1 MPEPRRST
9 RRPPKPQRR
18 RRPQRPPR
26 INPGPAE
33 TAPGQEDGFKRM
45 LREDEKLPFTAHLEE
60 LRSRLIKSFI
70 AVGAGFGLCYGL
82 KEKLFEI
89 LLYPLMQ
96 VMPEGG
102 KLIFTGIPEAFF
114 TYLKVSFLAG
124 IILASPVLLY
134 QFWMF
139 VAPGLYKKERRLL
152 APIIAITSCFFI
164 GGALF
169 GYFVVFPSGFKF
181 LLGFGTDYIR
191 TLPAM
196 REYLN
201 FSTKLLFIFGLLFE
215 LPVLLTA
222 LTYLNI
228 ISIDFLKK
236 NRKYAVILAFVVA
249 AFLTPDVVSM
259 LLMAFPLM
267 ILYEIS
273 IIGAKLLIRK
283 KTPSEAAEKKAI

>member
-1 MPEPRRST
+1 MR
-9 RRPPKPQRR
+9 
-18 RRPQRPPR
+18 
-26 INPGPAE
+26 
-33 TAPGQEDGFKRM
+33 
-45 LREDEKLPFTAHLEE
+45 
-60 LRSRLIKSFI
+60 
-70 AVGAGFGLCYGL
+70 
-82 KEKLFEI
+82 
-89 LLYPLMQ
+89 

-124 IILASPVLLY
+124 IILVSPVLLY
-134 QFWMF
+134 QFWVF
-139 VAPGLYKKERRLL
+139 VAPGLYKKERRVL
-152 APIIAITSCFFI
+152 APIIAVTSFFFI

-169 GYFVVFPSGFKF
+169 GYFVVFPSGFRF

-222 LTYLNI
+222 LAWLEI
-228 ISIDFLKK
+228 ISVDFLKK

-259 LLMAFPLM
+259 LLMAIPLM
-267 ILYEIS
+267 VLYEIS
-273 IIGAKLLIRK
+273 IISAKLMIRK
-283 KTPSEAAEKKAI
+283 KAPSEAAEKKTI

>member
-1 MPEPRRST
+1 
-9 RRPPKPQRR
+9 
-18 RRPQRPPR
+18 
-26 INPGPAE
+26 
-33 TAPGQEDGFKRM
+33 M

-70 AVGAGFGLCYGL
+70 AVGAGFLLCYGF
-82 KEKLFEI
+82 KESLFEI
-89 LLYPLMQ
+89 LVYPLIR

-114 TYLKVSFLAG
+114 TYLKVSFLSG

-139 VAPGLYKKERRLL
+139 VAPGLYQKERHLL
-152 APIIAITSCFFI
+152 GPVIAITSFFFI

-191 TLPAM
+191 TLPSM

-201 FSTKLLFIFGLLFE
+201 FATKLLFIFGLLFE
-215 LPVLLTA
+215 LPVVLTCLA
-222 LTYLNI
+222 WVGIVSADYL
-228 ISIDFLKK
+228 KR
-236 NRKYAVILAFVVA
+236 NRKYAVLLAFVVA

-259 LLMAFPLM
+259 ILMAVPLM
-267 ILYEIS
+267 LLYEIS
-273 IIGAKLLIRK
+273 IFSAQLLARRK
-283 KTPSEAAEKKAI
+283 AAAAAAAAPKTD

>member
-1 MPEPRRST
+1 
-9 RRPPKPQRR
+9 
-18 RRPQRPPR
+18 
-26 INPGPAE
+26 
-33 TAPGQEDGFKRM
+33 M
-45 LREDEKLPFTAHLEE
+45 LHEEEKIPFTAHLEE

-70 AVGAGFGLCYGL
+70 AVGTGFLVCYGF

-89 LLYPLMQ
+89 LVHPLIK

-114 TYLKVSFLAG
+114 TYLKVSFLSG
-124 IILASPVLLY
+124 IILSSPMLLY

-139 VAPGLYKKERRLL
+139 VAPGLYQKERKVL
-152 APIIAITSCFFI
+152 APIIGISSFFFI

-191 TLPAM
+191 TLPSM

-201 FSTKLLFIFGLLFE
+201 FATKLLFIFGLLFE
-215 LPVLLTA
+215 LPVVLSGLA
-222 LTYLNI
+222 WLGI
-228 ISIDFLKK
+228 ISADYLKR
-236 NRKYAVILAFVVA
+236 NRKYAVLLSFVVA

-259 LLMAFPLM
+259 ILMAIPLM

-273 IIGAKLLIRK
+273 IFSARLLARRK
-283 KTPSEAAEKKAI
+283 AARAAIAEKPD

>member
-1 MPEPRRST
+1 
-9 RRPPKPQRR
+9 
-18 RRPQRPPR
+18 
-26 INPGPAE
+26 
-33 TAPGQEDGFKRM
+33 M
-45 LREDEKLPFTAHLEE
+45 LHEEEKIPFTAHLEE

-70 AVGAGFGLCYGL
+70 AVGAGFLVCYGF

-89 LLYPLMQ
+89 LVHPLIK

-114 TYLKVSFLAG
+114 TYLKVSFLSG
-124 IILASPVLLY
+124 IILSSPMLLY

-139 VAPGLYKKERRLL
+139 VAPGLYLKERKVLG
-152 APIIAITSCFFI
+152 PIIGISSFFFI

-191 TLPAM
+191 TLPSM

-201 FSTKLLFIFGLLFE
+201 FATKLLFIFGLLFE
-215 LPVLLTA
+215 LPVVLTGLA
-222 LTYLNI
+222 WLGI
-228 ISIDFLKK
+228 ISADYLKR
-236 NRKYAVILAFVVA
+236 NRKYAVLLAFVVA

-259 LLMAFPLM
+259 ILMAIPLM
-267 ILYEIS
+267 ILYEVS
-273 IIGAKLLIRK
+273 IFSARLLARRK
-283 KTPSEAAEKKAI
+283 AAAAAVAEKPN